1 MQCCIEGALSDLHAV
16 EARYHKDCMS
26 LYFSSIN
33 HKHSASTTQLEIDTG
48 LEHLLKVMSADK
60 SRIWNSLELY
70 MEYQSNHGCVIT
82 RKHLIIKLKA
92 HLQQELVIL
101 SSPGYA
107 SIVAFHCYAA
117 VVLKMVKD
125 DVEDDIG
132 SFIGKLAKKVVNDCK
147 EISFDTSIFKLH
159 IDEHTATA
167 ASSSTILTLL
177 ATLSPKLNTP
187 HTTSL
192 IVSQAKHSSHY

>member
-1 MQCCIEGALSDLHAV
+1 
-16 EARYHKDCMS
+16 MS
-26 LYFSSIN
+26 LYFSCIN
-33 HKHSASTTQLEIDTG
+33 HKHSASTTQMEIDTG

-92 HLQQELVIL
+92 HLQEELVIL
-101 SSPGYA
+101 SSPGYV
-107 SIVAFHCYAA
+107 SIVAFHCNAA

-125 DVEDDIG
+125 DDEEDIG
-132 SFIGKLAKKVVNDCK
+132 SFIGKLAKKVVNNCK
-147 EISFDTSIFKLH
+147 DISFETSIFKLH
-159 IDEHTATA
+159 IDKHTATA
-167 ASSSTILTLL
+167 ASSSTLLTLL
-177 ATLSPKLNTP
+177 A
-187 HTTSL
+187 